1 MGKTY
6 YVCKYTPLELL
17 AAFGGECE
25 NLNHMPE
32 GFDFADQ
39 IAHPNL
45 CGFGKSVLEA
55 VLAGEVRELVL
66 VNCCDTI
73 RSVYDLLKDMFPG
86 AVRGQADEVPERKNH
101 AGGGQLEFLYRVDAL
116 HCGNACSRERMA
128 AQLADLAKKY
138 GEYKGKSFDYEAFRS
153 AFSPQQRMTMPHIAV
168 LGARMGEELFEM
180 TAQNMPLPVVNETC
194 VHNRS
199 VAWTYPEE
207 EFQAGSDGVR
217 PDGHSD
223 TGANAGESNRSGSG
237 IRNSDV
243 SNVQRDG
250 CACGNG
256 AHGEGEGTAKAD
268 FSALMDWYAGE
279 LLGQIPCMR
288 MLDATGRKQLYQDP
302 SLKGIIYHTVKFCDF
317 YSFEYADIKSHTDV
331 PLLKIESDYT
341 VQSSG
346 QLLTRLEAFAESL
359 SLNPQRRS
367 NAQHS
372 PIDRRDLPPVL
383 PASGRRLAPTE
394 AVAETFSEGAFP
406 QIVGEIR
413 AAQENPG
420 AVPGGG
426 YGSNGC
432 SGCAG
437 QSDGANCAGQSGGA
451 DWANKT
457 GMAGMSGEFAASG
470 GGMTVSNGLSAG
482 QYGRR
487 TPHMGKGYFAGIDS
501 GSTSTDVVILNKK
514 KEIVASIILPT
525 GAGAAIGA
533 ERALEQALQ
542 EAKLEREDIDSVV
555 TTGYGRTAIQVGD
568 KSITEITCH
577 ARGAHFLDPRVRT
590 VVDIG
595 GQDSKVIRLDEDGS
609 VKNFVMNDKCA
620 AGTGRFLEMMARTME
635 MSLDEIGK
643 AGLSYEEDITISSM
657 CTVFAESE
665 VVSLIAQNKKPDDIV
680 HGLNKAVAAKTAA
693 LVKRVGGAEAYMM
706 TGGVAQNQGLVKTLE
721 ERLGTK
727 LIISDKAQLCGA
739 LGAALYAADMG

>member
-1 MGKTY
+1 MEKTY

-25 NLNHMPE
+25 NLNTMPE
-32 GFDFADQ
+32 GFDLADQ
-39 IAHPNL
+39 IAHPNI

-55 VLAGEVRELVL
+55 VLSGEVKELVL

-73 RSVYDLLKDMFPG
+73 RSVYDLLEDS
-86 AVRGQADEVPERKNH
+86 
-101 AGGGQLEFLYRVDAL
+101 GQLDFLYMVDML
-116 HCGNACSRERMA
+116 HDPGSAGRSAVSGRNAAQGNAREIPDAGSSEKGESTAAQSGNKDYGTGFDRFSCTRERVA
-128 AQLADLAKKY
+128 AQLKDLARKY
-138 GEYKGKSFDYEAFRS
+138 GAYKGHSFDYEAFRK
-153 AFSPQQRMTMPHIAV
+153 AFVPKERTQKPHLAV

-180 TAQNMPLPVVNETC
+180 TQAAMPLPVVNETC

-199 VAWTYPEE
+199 VAWTYAKELPGKSSEN
-207 EFQAGSDGVR
+207 QSADHAGKSSENLSASL
-217 PDGHSD
+217 P
-223 TGANAGESNRSGSG
+223 GESSEKQMANLVGDAQA
-237 IRNSDV
+237 N
-243 SNVQRDG
+243 QPQ
-250 CACGNG
+250 
-256 AHGEGEGTAKAD
+256 D
-268 FSALMDWYAGE
+268 FDEESFDALMDWYAGE

-288 MLDATGRKQLYQDP
+288 MMDVTGRRRLFQDP

-317 YSFEYADIKSHTDV
+317 YSFEYAEAKSHTDL

-359 SLNPQRRS
+359 EPQL
-367 NAQHS
+367 Q
-372 PIDRRDLPPVL
+372 DDLM
-383 PASGRRLAPTE
+383 AKAGTN
-394 AVAETFSEGAFP
+394 SERG
-406 QIVGEIR
+406 
-413 AAQENPG
+413 
-420 AVPGGG
+420 
-426 YGSNGC
+426 
-432 SGCAG
+432 
-437 QSDGANCAGQSGGA
+437 
-451 DWANKT
+451 K
-457 GMAGMSGEFAASG
+457 
-470 GGMTVSNGLSAG
+470 
-482 QYGRR
+482 
-487 TPHMGKGYFAGIDS
+487 PHMGKGYYAGIDS

-514 KEIVASIILPT
+514 KEIVASMILPT
-525 GAGAAIGA
+525 GAGA

-542 EAKLEREDIDSVV
+542 KANLNREDIDAVV
-555 TTGYGRTAIQVGD
+555 TTGYGRTAIQAGD

-577 ARGAHFLDPRVRT
+577 ARGAHFLDPSVRT

-643 AGLSYEEDITISSM
+643 AGLSYDEDITISSM

-706 TGGVAQNQGLVKTLE
+706 TGGVAQNRGLVKTLE
-721 ERLGTK
+721 ERLATK

-739 LGAALYAADMG
+739 LGAALYAADMA